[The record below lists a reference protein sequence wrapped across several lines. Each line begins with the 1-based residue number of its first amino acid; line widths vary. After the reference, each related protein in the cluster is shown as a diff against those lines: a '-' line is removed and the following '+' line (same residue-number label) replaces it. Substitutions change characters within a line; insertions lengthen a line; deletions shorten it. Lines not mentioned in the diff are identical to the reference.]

1 MTVAWLAFYDGL
13 LAVAMIA
20 AGVVGAHWRY
30 VLPFTGF
37 QMFLLGFLLGFVSL
51 LLGLIGIFATRNP
64 IRAPARPRAVIGTI
78 LGLFSI
84 APVLSIVLPSVLT
97 GHSPPSINDITTDFD
112 NPPEFMHAQKMN
124 ANRDRDMKYH
134 KAKYAD
140 RQLQGYG
147 PLAPLKMP
155 EPPDDAFKA
164 VQRTASQMPTWTI
177 TNTNLVTRTIEGY
190 STSDLFHFNDDF
202 VIQVR
207 PGENGGSLLEM
218 RSKSRDGIG
227 DNGVNHKRIK
237 DFFAAISPGSSG

>member
-1 MTVAWLAFYDGL
+1 MIVAWLAFYDGL
-13 LAVAMIA
+13 LAVAMIS

-37 QMFLLGFLLGFVSL
+37 QMFLLGFLLGFVAL

-64 IRAPARPRAVIGTI
+64 FRAPARPRAVIGTI

-84 APVLSIVLPSVLT
+84 APVVWVILT
-97 GHSPPSINDITTDFD
+97 GPKVPAINDITTDFD
-112 NPPEFMHAQKMN
+112 NPPEFTHALQLN
-124 ANRDRDMKYH
+124 ANRGRDMKYD

-140 RQLQGYG
+140 HQLQGYG
-147 PLAPLKMP
+147 PLQPLKMP

-177 TNTNLVTRTIEGY
+177 TNTNLATRTIEGY
-190 STSDLFHFNDDF
+190 STSGLFHFNDDF
-202 VIQVR
+202 IIQVR
-207 PGENGGSLLEM
+207 QGEGGGSLLEM

>member
-1 MTVAWLAFYDGL
+1 MIIAWLAFLDGL
-13 LAVAMIA
+13 LAVALLA

-30 VLPFTGF
+30 VPPFSGF
-37 QMFLLGFLLGFVSL
+37 QMFLLGFFLGVVAL

-64 IRAPARPRAVIGTI
+64 MRAPARPRAVIGTL
-78 LGLFSI
+78 LGLFAI
-84 APVLSIVLPSVLT
+84 APVLFVIVT
-97 GHSPPSINDITTDFD
+97 GPKVPAINDITTDMD
-112 NPPEFMHAQKMN
+112 NPPEFAHAQELN
-124 ANRDRDMKYH
+124 ANHGRDMKYD

-140 RQLQGYG
+140 RQVQGYG
-147 PLAPLKMP
+147 ALPPLKMP
-155 EPPDDAFKA
+155 EPPDDAFKT

-177 TNTNLVTRTIEGY
+177 TTTDPATHTIEGY

-207 PGENGGSLLEM
+207 QGDSGGSLLEM

-237 DFFAAISPGSSG
+237 DFFAAISPGSNG